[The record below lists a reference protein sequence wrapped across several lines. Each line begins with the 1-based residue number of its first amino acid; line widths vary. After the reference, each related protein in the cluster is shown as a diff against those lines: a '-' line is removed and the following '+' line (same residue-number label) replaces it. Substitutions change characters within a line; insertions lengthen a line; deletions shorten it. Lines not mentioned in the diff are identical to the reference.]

1 MRVLVLFATVAVVGV
16 ASPLL
21 AQERLNP
28 DPRGFISGFGGTTSA
43 LGNST
48 GSVQVEGGV
57 RIAPHL
63 MIFGNLGHFQDLHG
77 DLQPTLDAAVA
88 SLSAN
93 QGLDVTSTGSI
104 PAWYGSTG
112 LRASIPLHGPV
123 EPYVLGGFGF
133 ARLNPQAQ
141 FIFSNGPMP
150 DGSTPS
156 EGADVTSSLESS
168 GVFTQPTASTSSMFT
183 TGAGAQVLFGPHWTV
198 DAGYRFYRIGANSDL
213 QSEALNSNGVTFG
226 AGYRF

>member
-1 MRVLVLFATVAVVGV
+1 MRVLVFIATVAVVGA

-48 GSVQVEGGV
+48 GAVQVEGGV

-63 MIFGNLGHFQDLHG
+63 MIFGNLGRFHDLHG

-112 LRASIPLHGPV
+112 VRASIPLHGPV

-141 FIFSNGPMP
+141 FIFSSGPMP

-156 EGADVTSSLESS
+156 EGADVTSSLESA
-168 GVFTQPTASTSSMFT
+168 GVFTQPAASTSSMFT
-183 TGAGAQVLFGPHWTV
+183 TGAGAQVLFGPHWTI
-198 DAGYRFYRIGANSDL
+198 DAGYRFYRIAANPDL
-213 QSEALNSNGVTFG
+213 ESTALKSNGVTFG

>member
-1 MRVLVLFATVAVVGV
+1 MRVLVLIATVSVVG

-28 DPRGFISGFGGTTSA
+28 DPRGFISGFGGTAKA

-48 GSVQVEGGV
+48 GNVQVEGGV

-88 SLSAN
+88 SLSTN
-93 QGLDVTSTGSI
+93 DGLELNSTGTI

-112 LRASIPLHGPV
+112 LRASFPIHGPV
-123 EPYVLGGFGF
+123 SPYVLGGFGF

-141 FIFSNGPMP
+141 FVFSSGPMP

-156 EGADVTSSLESS
+156 EGADVTSSIEST
-168 GVFTQPTASTSSMFT
+168 GVFTQPAASTSSMFT
-183 TGAGAQVLFGPHWTV
+183 TGAGAQVLFGPHWTL
-198 DAGYRFYRIGANSDL
+198 DAGYRFYRIAANPDL
-213 QSEALNSNGVTFG
+213 ESSPLKSNAVTFG